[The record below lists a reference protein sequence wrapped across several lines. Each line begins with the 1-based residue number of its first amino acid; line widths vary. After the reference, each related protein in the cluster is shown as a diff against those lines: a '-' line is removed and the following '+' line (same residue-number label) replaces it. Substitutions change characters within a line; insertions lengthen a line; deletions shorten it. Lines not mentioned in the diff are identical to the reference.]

1 MAISKKYD
9 VAVKTGS
16 YTDGQGQTKNR
27 YMNIG
32 AVMTGDNGP
41 FLLLDPMVN
50 LAAVPREPGKDRVIC
65 SLFEPRQDGAQA
77 PAPAA
82 QRPTAPRPAAPPAG
96 GFDDSDIP
104 FN

>member
-1 MAISKKYD
+1 MAITKKYD
-9 VAVKTGS
+9 VAVVTGK
-16 YTDGQGQTKNR
+16 YQDRNTGETKNR

-65 SLFEPRQDGAQA
+65 SLFEPRQDGQQAPAAQPQRQAPRPA
-77 PAPAA
+77 PAPA
-82 QRPTAPRPAAPPAG
+82 PM
-96 GFDDSDIP
+96 DDDIP
-104 FN
+104 F

>member
-9 VAVKTGS
+9 VAVVTGK
-16 YTDGQGQTKNR
+16 YTDNTGASKNR

-32 AVMTGDNGP
+32 AVMQGDNGP

-65 SLFEPRQDGAQA
+65 SLFEPRQDGQQQAPATRQAPQRQA
-77 PAPAA
+77 PAPM
-82 QRPTAPRPAAPPAG
+82 
-96 GFDDSDIP
+96 DDDIP
-104 FN
+104 F